1 MRNRMHKVCMSR
13 ARQPCGAQP
22 VQPVIE
28 ETYLLTRRWQAASGS
43 RRRARFDAKQS

>member
-1 MRNRMHKVCMSR
+1 MSR

-28 ETYLLTRRWQAASGS
+28 TYLPTPRWQAASGS
-43 RRRARFDAKQS
+43 QRRTRFDTK